1 MDAIREVIA
10 AMYLAA
16 AYAGGPGWLTR
27 SNELLERLANDPETG
42 PEAARLLRILAE
54 QSNELY
60 GPDYTRLA
68 DQARTAS
75 EPDTD
80 FWDEINTLDAKA
92 H

>member
-1 MDAIREVIA
+1 MGAFCFGA
-10 AMYLAA
+10 
-16 AYAGGPGWLTR
+16 TR
-27 SNELLERLANDPETG
+27 NGCHSANDQETG
-42 PEAARLLRILAE
+42 IEAARLLRILAE

-60 GPDYTRLA
+60 GPDYARLA
-68 DQARTAS
+68 DLARMAS